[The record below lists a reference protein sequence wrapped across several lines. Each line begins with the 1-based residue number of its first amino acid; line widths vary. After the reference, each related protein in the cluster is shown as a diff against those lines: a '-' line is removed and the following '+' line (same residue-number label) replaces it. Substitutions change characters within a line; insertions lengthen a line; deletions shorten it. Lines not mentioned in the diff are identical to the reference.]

1 MARTVTMI
9 ATMVSAPQ
17 WDFAVSLALLRPSAA
32 AAAAEALA
40 LAEDTIFEIESGAW
54 EVLGT
59 MSEKQKWEVE
69 MKIVHESSR
78 NRLQVSEISEVYTR
92 KGQIRKQ
99 LKF

>member
-9 ATMVSAPQ
+9 AIMVRAPQ

-32 AAAAEALA
+32 AAEVLA
-40 LAEDTIFEIESGAW
+40 LAEDAIFEIGSYPW

-59 MSEKQKWEVE
+59 MSEKQSGKVE
-69 MKIVHESSR
+69 MKIVHEASR
-78 NRLQVSEISEVYTR
+78 NCLQVSETSEVHTR
-92 KGQIRKQ
+92 KGQITKQ